1 MQTNDGSIGAAI
13 SDDDSQKR
21 SFRTLPIEVVFS
33 AGVIAICIFLMI
45 QWHKTPNNT
54 IEVESGY
61 IGPQSEQILGMKV
74 VRDYNINSTARF
86 KFTDSMISVSP
97 KYNHGLS
104 GLPKPNSVSLPGIH
118 VGVMTRMFM
127 PCDKP
132 LFAGTSLPTAYIEDG
147 PYCSFVPL
155 QSSIIGR
162 LANTDFSKDNL
173 GLYSSLYI
181 KANKRVGLSHFD
193 ERGYSSIIPNFSITV
208 KPKSVAHEH
217 MVIYGNQISSVI
229 DTIHFLSA
237 FFDNRIED
245 TPLLQLFGYN
255 PSIYDM
261 TRISQETLTDMYF
274 SQGQKDTIDSL
285 GYVGQLRQLEFKS
298 ANFKRQSENLNLVL
312 NKDSSFESNIN
323 VAAQILANG
332 LVLYDQSNSLYNK
345 AIAEKM
351 FPLKRYVDSLIDKNM
366 SYGNALFGANNNKQ
380 VEVPRGSILSESYS
394 ILGQHHQLKEVSYFS
409 SSFTKPGGIL
419 SLYDL
424 SKVQEHITI
433 KHSANSRLMKFE
445 YDFRTH
451 IDGLIC
457 SAGAEA
463 IRPNDIIL
471 TSTGFVITNP
481 KVLEA
486 IMNNG
491 LSVSVHFPDWDNRQT
506 ERFFFVTLIITLM
519 FSYLFKRLVEQKL
532 LGRLEKA
539 RKKNI
544 VIIAIVLAVIFALII
559 PLIVLI
565 F

>member
-1 MQTNDGSIGAAI
+1 MHTNDGSIGAAI
-13 SDDDSQKR
+13 SDDDSKKR

-33 AGVIAICIFLMI
+33 VGVIAICIFLMI

-74 VRDYNINSTARF
+74 VRDYNINSTDRF
-86 KFTDSMISVSP
+86 KFTDSTISVLP
-97 KYNHGLS
+97 RYYHGLNE
-104 GLPKPNSVSLPGIH
+104 LPETNSVSLPGIH
-118 VGVMTRMFM
+118 VGVMTRMFR
-127 PCDKP
+127 PCEKP
-132 LFAGTSLPTAYIEDG
+132 LFVGTSLPTAYIEDC
-147 PYCSFVPL
+147 PYCSFAPL
-155 QSSIIGR
+155 QSSITNR
-162 LANTDFSKDNL
+162 LPTTSFSKDNL

-181 KANKRVGLSHFD
+181 KANKRMGLSHFD
-193 ERGYSSIIPNFSITV
+193 ERGYSTIIPNISITI
-208 KPKSVAHEH
+208 KPKNVAHEH
-217 MVIYGNQISSVI
+217 MVIYGNQLSSVI
-229 DTIHFLSA
+229 DTVHYLSA
-237 FFDNRIED
+237 FFFFFIED

-285 GYVGQLRQLEFKS
+285 GYVGQLRKLELKS
-298 ANFKRQSENLNLVL
+298 ANFKHQSENLNLIL

-323 VAAQILANG
+323 AAAQILANG
-332 LVLYDQSNSLYNK
+332 LGIYEQSNSLYDK
-345 AIAEKM
+345 VMTEKM
-351 FPLKRYVDSLIDKNM
+351 VTLKMYVDGLVDKNM
-366 SYGNALFGANNNKQ
+366 SYGNELFGVNNNKQ

-394 ILGQHHQLKEVSYFS
+394 NLGQHHQLKEVSYYS
-409 SSFTKPGGIL
+409 SSFTKPGGLL

-424 SKVQEHITI
+424 SKTQELISI
-433 KHSANSRLMKFE
+433 KHSSNSRLMKFE

-457 SAGAEA
+457 SAGAET

-486 IMNNG
+486 IMKNG

-532 LGRLEKA
+532 LGKLEKA
-539 RKKNI
+539 KKKTI
-544 VIIAIVLAVIFALII
+544 VIITVVLVVVCALVFS
-559 PLIVLI
+559 LIVPI